1 MKLFSERYNYVQS
14 SDSIIRE
21 TITPDIQNAIC
32 SCYDRLL
39 VVDYKLFKTL
49 ERYLWTQFL
58 NQREGN
64 FSRHYIVATRFLEDE
79 KNPWYRK
86 LDLIE
91 ESVQYLSQLSR
102 QNNVCLREYRE
113 FVHNLNA
120 EFVRLNYAYRIIDDV
135 IVDMEDVRDS
145 LLLEETSS
153 DELPSKKTSFSRF
166 RKLPLLL
173 GSGIHK

>member
-1 MKLFSERYNYVQS
+1 MLMKLFSERYNYVQS

-39 VVDYKLFKTL
+39 DVDYKLFKTL
-49 ERYLWTQFL
+49 ERYLWTHFL

-86 LDLIE
+86 LDLIVFFHAIVS
-91 ESVQYLSQLSR
+91 SV
-102 QNNVCLREYRE
+102 
-113 FVHNLNA
+113 
-120 EFVRLNYAYRIIDDV
+120 
-135 IVDMEDVRDS
+135 
-145 LLLEETSS
+145 LLCS
-153 DELPSKKTSFSRF
+153 
-166 RKLPLLL
+166 
-173 GSGIHK
+173 